1 MRAVRWTVHDEAVSS
16 VGTAGLG
23 LLAVIGLVIA
33 LDLRRIARTARVG
46 RANGVSAAPPKQRTA
61 DTAAAHIVVSVLWPI
76 GALAAAA
83 TESAHEQAGDIA
95 VVLVLGWAF
104 VPKWIGYVADRLA
117 ELADRADP
125 RATAAVGARLDP
137 GPTGPTIPQRL
148 ETSMPIVHRR
158 HPLLGWFLVCATFGV
173 IAVGGLVGPW
183 LLLDL
188 VFRYAS

>member
-1 MRAVRWTVHDEAVSS
+1 MRAVRWRVHDEAVTS
-16 VGTAGLG
+16 VGTVGLG
-23 LLAVIGLVIA
+23 LLAVMGLVNA

-46 RANGVSAAPPKQRTA
+46 RANGVSAAPKQRPA

-83 TESAHEQAGDIA
+83 TESGHEQAGDIA
-95 VVLVLGWAF
+95 VVLVLG
-104 VPKWIGYVADRLA
+104 
-117 ELADRADP
+117 
-125 RATAAVGARLDP
+125 ATAAVGARLDP